1 MLNPETR
8 NPQDPRASG
17 LLIANPRADEAY
29 KLHKLY
35 RSFDV
40 AKPMSV
46 DDIGNLKKD
55 FRDIFGRRLNS
66 FWAAGNFRMITQ
78 YIIIQ
83 IVDRCRLCRIRDS
96 STYSFDNDRMPQI
109 CARDPVAPITA
120 LDLVIWED
128 PGCRARYLERK
139 YRDPT
144 FPCLCLRQRH
154 ILPPHPCLQNCLGK
168 SEVAC

>member
-66 FWAAGNFRMITQ
+66 F
-78 YIIIQ
+78 
-83 IVDRCRLCRIRDS
+83 
-96 STYSFDNDRMPQI
+96 
-109 CARDPVAPITA
+109 
-120 LDLVIWED
+120 
-128 PGCRARYLERK
+128 
-139 YRDPT
+139 
-144 FPCLCLRQRH
+144 
-154 ILPPHPCLQNCLGK
+154 
-168 SEVAC
+168 